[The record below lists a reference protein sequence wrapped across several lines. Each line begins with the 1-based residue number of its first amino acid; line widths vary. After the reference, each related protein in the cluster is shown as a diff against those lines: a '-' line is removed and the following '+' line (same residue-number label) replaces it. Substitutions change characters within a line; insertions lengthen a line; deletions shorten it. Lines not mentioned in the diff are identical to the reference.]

1 METLIDTDAMILR
14 KGSVSARK
22 GEKLLISI
30 NMRDGSLVCVGKG
43 NEDWNYSA
51 PHGAGRVMGRK
62 EARYKLKLEDF
73 EKSMEGIWSSTVCK
87 NTLDE
92 APMVYKDMSEI
103 VANIERSILIFR
115 FSCIVQTLISVRFTA
130 LFLMRK
136 RKGGK
141 IKKDCRFFDS
151 LSKMLFCFYKNYLIN
166 A

>member
-1 METLIDTDAMILR
+1 
-14 KGSVSARK
+14 
-22 GEKLLISI
+22 
-30 NMRDGSLVCVGKG
+30 
-43 NEDWNYSA
+43 
-51 PHGAGRVMGRK
+51 MGRK

-130 LFLMRK
+130 LSLMLK
-136 RKGGK
+136 RKGEK
-141 IKKDCRFFDS
+141 IKKDCRFLDS